1 MLPKGNKYGIK
12 PEHMTPEVW
21 DFIFYKD
28 KPMPKNCKISKVR
41 LASNSD

>member
-1 MLPKGNKYGIK
+1 
-12 PEHMTPEVW
+12 MTPEVW

-41 LASNSD
+41 LAIDLRLDSFFLMI